1 MDKKQDDEFSL
12 IYFLKLYLE
21 SGTILILNELSSI
34 KYKILFIEFVNV
46 KERGKK
52 NPSTFFILFFYI
64 FKWYVV
70 DDIVILSF

>member
-52 NPSTFFILFFYI
+52 NPQHFLSCFSI
-64 FKWYVV
+64 FLNGMW
-70 DDIVILSF
+70 